1 MDSQTYWRNRET
13 EQRKH
18 DIKDE
23 QEYQKRI
30 EEIYQNMID
39 EIEKEINGFYGK
51 YARKEG
57 ITMAEA
63 KKRAA
68 KLDIEAYGRK
78 AAKYVKEKNFSKQAN
93 EEMRLYNLTMK
104 VNRLELLKAQIGL
117 EMVAGFDE
125 LQKYYDEK
133 LTDRTIA
140 EFERQAGILG
150 KTIQDNAKA
159 ANAIVNASFH
169 NATYSDRIWMYQNM
183 LKNELSSL
191 LQTGLIQ
198 GQHPRKL
205 ATHLR
210 KRFGVSQSNAE
221 RLLITEMARVQTEA
235 QKQSFERNG
244 FEEYTFLAL
253 GTACPICRALDGKHF
268 KVSKMMSG
276 TNAPPMHPNCRC
288 SVAAYEDSE
297 DYEEWLDFLS
307 KGGTTE
313 EWNKLKRKS
322 SLKEDDDYQ
331 KRIKQR
337 RAAYRNRTQ
346 SRSVS
351 SNISDFSSMGR
362 EELLD
367 YAKKNLKTDIG
378 DLKGVNIE
386 FARDAIRVLSE
397 FERKMGGNTI
407 KGLKVR
413 FGGLSKSAYAKYDD
427 ATKTILLKKSGSK
440 EAFEKAQK
448 EEDARYRAKWKRDK
462 DYHAT
467 DTYTG
472 TIWHELGHAIDIESN
487 QSLSKRLSS
496 TPELDELSVKI
507 SNYAGT
513 TQGVR
518 VSKRSEAW
526 AENFAAYMD
535 GGTNKVKV
543 PKEISDMIENYFKE
557 SIAKASGSGIIKGKG
572 STLKMDL
579 QFFAEKDIKNQQ
591 SGSLKRAI
599 RKYQARIEEHE
610 AKIKNPKEI
619 YPEWDTYDPRYQEG
633 LKRHWNKEIRNF
645 KQSIQDRVDELKER
659 GDYDE

>member
-23 QEYQKRI
+23 QEYRKHI

-150 KTIQDNAKA
+150 KTIQDNAKV

-169 NATYSDRIWMYQNM
+169 NATFSDRIWMYQDM

-198 GQHPRKL
+198 GQNPRRL

-210 KRFGVSQSNAE
+210 KRFDVSQSNAE
-221 RLLITEMARVQTEA
+221 RLMITELARVQTEA

-276 TNAPPMHPNCRC
+276 TNAPPVHPRCRC

-297 DYEEWLDFLS
+297 DYENWLDFLS
-307 KGGTTE
+307 KGGSTE

-337 RAAYRNRTQ
+337 RAAYKNRAQ
-346 SRSVS
+346 NRSVPS
-351 SNISDFSSMGR
+351 SIPDFSSMGR

-378 DLKGVNIE
+378 DLKGVNID

-397 FERKMGGNTI
+397 FEQKLGGNTI
-407 KGLKVR
+407 PGLNIK
-413 FGGLSKSAYAKYDD
+413 FGGLSKNVFAKYDD
-427 ATKTILLKKSGSK
+427 KTNTLMLKKTGSK
-440 EAFEKAQK
+440 EIFEKTQK
-448 EEDARYRAKWKRDK
+448 EANIRFRHKWNTDRD
-462 DYHAT
+462 YYST
-467 DTYTG
+467 ETYSG
-472 TIWHELGHAIDIESN
+472 TIWHELGHAVDIHTG
-487 QSLSKRLSS
+487 QQLSRRLSS
-496 TPELDELSVKI
+496 TAELDELSVKV
-507 SNYAGT
+507 SGYAGT
-513 TQGVR
+513 TGGVR

-535 GGTNKVKV
+535 RGANKGKV

-557 SIAKASGSGIIKGKG
+557 SVAKASGSGIIKGKG